1 MEQEPSPRG
10 LLFRA
15 LNSELHGLHSAP
27 VLRNLSNPA
36 PVRQS
41 RPLPPRSRG
50 FSLVVSLFLMVVMTL
65 IATGLLSLSSI
76 ALRSASRA
84 SDQEIAKANARLALM
99 IAIGELQTA
108 LGPDQR
114 VSAPGAILESGS
126 RSVANPQW
134 VGVWSTRKSDGSS
147 FWTRDDLGG
156 GLQDLRVREN
166 WDREKEA
173 LSYLVSGNEGGRT
186 AGRNLIGPFEDR
198 SDDGTWVEVVGPG
211 TLGSAADLDRKRV
224 SVPKVEM
231 NEGGRPS
238 GSYGYWVGDLGVRA
252 NVAVQDGWKGKAGG
266 EAEAYSV
273 MASQQVSPQVM
284 DAGSGGRWDE
294 GKTERGKLASISQI
308 DLAVGKEWKNELW
321 QDVTT
326 WSQGVLCDVREG
338 GLKKNL
344 SIYLDSTSGGG
355 GPAGSIADSD
365 RLVGPRNAG
374 HAAVLGQD
382 WGSSRFKNTAPTFAM
397 LRDLVRQSP
406 SLDAKRVA
414 VRLPQA
420 TTQSGDLAA
429 GRSAFANNA
438 PTLLK
443 GKSAAD
449 LQPILVEA
457 SAFSLYSTFR
467 NPVGSLRAYSLRK
480 HFWPRVVLWNPYN
493 VPLELPPSVV
503 MIQING
509 RSTLRVQAQS
519 LTGSQ
524 GTLIVQF
531 LEGGRAA
538 RQIPPG
544 TAFKDSDLFR
554 DPYAGMWYFSL
565 PAETIEPGG
574 CYVYTTAAA
583 RPYSGADV
591 MGNRLSSSVVPDPSR
606 NLHINYSTYVSATNT
621 FEGGSDFLYQS
632 YTHNLVSGE
641 KNQVDDSRAIWKSAE
656 GVSSLSVTGFDT
668 LPQIQAVSCSPQFGA
683 GREPNVV
690 WSVNNSVPIP
700 YYGTTEYTITAIP
713 DTRSREG
720 YRLRWFDEP
729 VSNLL
734 AAARTTGEAA
744 FEEALLAN
752 WNPRAAY
759 SIRSPWENLAG
770 DPGDGLASGPW
781 FYGAYTKDLYDN
793 EVGWAAQMP
802 RFSNGKARGNPFG
815 PPQEGRDRMILFE
828 VPRAETGVVSL
839 AQFQHAKLTDHVWHP
854 SYAIGNSLADPRL
867 GIDGLTGTAP
877 KLGSETM
884 GGWNASAIG
893 WASDADRSANSD
905 EWARFGRF
913 LLQDLPE
920 NDSVV
925 YDLSYEVNHSLW
937 DEFFLS
943 GGGKDR
949 LSAMVENGEP
959 LPNGR
964 LKRRVGASLDDLV
977 DLNRSA
983 RTLMLDGAFNVN
995 STSVEAWKA
1004 LLASTLGAKLSTSGG
1019 IPVPRSPLSK
1029 GEEWEAGSG
1038 SADDDSAWDGFRSLD
1053 EEEIGLLAREI
1064 VNEVKLRGPFLSL
1077 SDFVNRRLVNDHAT
1091 NRTGVKGALQAAIDR
1106 ANLNA
1111 AFDQSYRLD
1120 NGTPLGDYRHPDN
1133 IRDATRIDQRLKPA
1147 SKAWGAP
1154 GYLTQADLLQVIGPA
1169 LSARSDSFVIRTY
1182 GEAKDAS
1189 GEITARAWCEA
1200 VVQRTPDPIAPDG
1213 EGLDPDRT
1221 RPEGAFGRSFKV
1233 ISFRWLAGAEV

>member
-1 MEQEPSPRG
+1 
-10 LLFRA
+10 
-15 LNSELHGLHSAP
+15 
-27 VLRNLSNPA
+27 LRNFSNPV
-36 PVRQS
+36 PVRH
-41 RPLPPRSRG
+41 RWPFPPRSRG

-76 ALRSASRA
+76 ALRSASRV
-84 SDQEIAKANARLALM
+84 SDQETAKANARLALM
-99 IAIGELQTA
+99 IAIGELQTT

-114 VSAPGAILESGS
+114 VSAPSAILESGS
-126 RSVANPQW
+126 KPVANPHW
-134 VGVWSTRKSDGSS
+134 VGVWSTRKKDGSS
-147 FWTRDDLGG
+147 FWTRDDRRG
-156 GLQDLRVREN
+156 GLQDLRISEK
-166 WDREKEA
+166 WDREQEA
-173 LSYLVSGNEGGRT
+173 LSFLVSGNEGGRGL
-186 AGRNLIGPFEDR
+186 GRDLVEPFEDG
-198 SDDGTWVEVVGPG
+198 SKQATWVELVGAG
-211 TLGSAADLDRKRV
+211 TLGAAASLDRGRV
-224 SVPKVEM
+224 SVPKVELS
-231 NEGGRPS
+231 EGGRPS

-252 NVAVQDGWKGKAGG
+252 NVAVQDDWKGRAGS
-266 EAEAYSV
+266 ASAVYPM
-273 MASQQVSPQVM
+273 MASQQASPRIM
-284 DAGSGGRWDE
+284 NAGSGDGWED
-294 GKTERGKLASISQI
+294 GKVERGKLASTSQL
-308 DLAVGKEWKNELW
+308 DLAVGKEWKEGLW

-326 WSQGVLCDVREG
+326 WSQGVIADVREG

-344 SIYLDSTSGGG
+344 TIYLDSGSGSSS
-355 GPAGSIADSD
+355 GPGGSIADTD
-365 RLVGPRNAG
+365 RLVGPRNAD
-374 HAAVLGQD
+374 HAVLLGHD
-382 WGSSRFKNTAPTFAM
+382 WSGSRYKNTAPTFAM
-397 LRDLVRQSP
+397 LKDLVRQSP
-406 SLDAKRVA
+406 ELDANLA
-414 VRLPQA
+414 SVRWPQS
-420 TTQSGDLAA
+420 TSQTVELAA
-429 GRSAFANNA
+429 GRSASANNV

-443 GKSAAD
+443 GKSTSD

-467 NPVGSLRAYSLRK
+467 NPPGSLRAYSLRK

-493 VPLELPPSVV
+493 IPLELPPSVV

-509 RSTLRVQAQS
+509 RSTLRVQARS

-544 TAFKDSDLFR
+544 TAFKDSELFR

-574 CYVYTTAAA
+574 CYVYSTASAQA
-583 RPYSGADV
+583 YSSSNV
-591 MGNRLSSSVVPDPSR
+591 LTNRLSSSAVPDPSK

-632 YTHNLVSGE
+632 YTLNLDSAE
-641 KNQVDDSRAIWKSAE
+641 KNQVDDSRTIWKSAKD
-656 GVSSLSVTGFDT
+656 VSSLAVAGFDA

-690 WSVNNSVPIP
+690 WSVNNPVPIP
-700 YYGTTEYTITAIP
+700 YYGTTDYTITALP
-713 DTRSREG
+713 DNRSREG

-734 AAARTTGEAA
+734 GASKTTGEAA
-744 FEEALLAN
+744 FDEALLAN

-781 FYGAYTKDLYDN
+781 FYGAYTKDLYDS

-828 VPRAETGVVSL
+828 VPRSETGVVSL

-877 KLGSETM
+877 NLGSESK
-884 GGWNASAIG
+884 GGWNAPAIG
-893 WASDADRSANSD
+893 WASDADRSANPD
-905 EWARFGRF
+905 EWAKFGRF
-913 LLQDLPE
+913 ILQDLPE

-943 GGGKDR
+943 GGSKAR
-949 LSAMVENGEP
+949 LSDVAEDGGP

-964 LKRRVGASLDDLV
+964 LKLRVGASPDDLA
-977 DLNRSA
+977 DLKRSA

-1004 LLASTLGAKLSTSGG
+1004 LLASTSGSKLGTSGG

-1029 GEEWEAGSG
+1029 GEAWEAGSG
-1038 SADDDSAWDGFRSLD
+1038 SADDDSAWDGFRSLS
-1053 EEEIGLLAREI
+1053 EVEIAALAREI
-1064 VNEVKLRGPFLSL
+1064 VSEVKLRGPFLSL

-1091 NRTGVKGALQAAIDR
+1091 NRTGVKGTLQAAIDR

-1111 AFDQSYRLD
+1111 AFDQAYRLE
-1120 NGTPLGDYRHPDN
+1120 NGRPLGDYQHPDN
-1133 IRDATRIDQRLKPA
+1133 IRDATRVDQRLKPA

-1154 GYLTQADLLQVIGPA
+1154 GYLTQADLLQVLGPA

-1182 GEAKDAS
+1182 GEAKNAS

-1200 VVQRTPDPIAPDG
+1200 VVQRTPDPIAPDS
-1213 EGLDPDRT
+1213 EGLDPDRS
-1221 RPEGAFGRSFKV
+1221 RPEGAFGRSFRV

>member
-1 MEQEPSPRG
+1 M
-10 LLFRA
+10 
-15 LNSELHGLHSAP
+15 
-27 VLRNLSNPA
+27 
-36 PVRQS
+36 
-41 RPLPPRSRG
+41 SRG
-50 FSLVVSLFLMVVMTL
+50 FALVVSLFLMVVMTL
-65 IATGLLSLSSI
+65 IATAFLSLSSV
-76 ALRSASRA
+76 ALRSASRV
-84 SDQEIAKANARLALM
+84 SDQETAKANARLALM
-99 IAIGELQTA
+99 IAIGELQTT

-114 VSAPGAILESGS
+114 VSAPGAILESGT
-126 RSVANPQW
+126 RPVANPQW
-134 VGVWSTRKSDGSS
+134 VGVWSTRRSDGSS
-147 FWTRDDLGG
+147 FWTRDDRRG
-156 GLQDLRVREN
+156 GLQDLRFGGS

-173 LSYLVSGNEGGRT
+173 LSYLVSGNEGGR
-186 AGRNLIGPFEDR
+186 AVGRDLVEPFMVR
-198 SDDGTWVEVVGPG
+198 SEQDTWVELVGEG
-211 TLGSAADLDRKRV
+211 TLGPVPDPDPRRV
-224 SVPKVEM
+224 TVPKVELSD
-231 NEGGRPS
+231 EGRPA
-238 GSYGYWVGDLGVRA
+238 GGYGYWVGDLGVRA
-252 NVAVQDGWKGKAGG
+252 NVAVQDGWKSKPGSESKV
-266 EAEAYSV
+266 YPM
-273 MASQQVSPQVM
+273 MASQQAKPEIM
-284 DAGSGGRWDE
+284 DAGSGERWDD
-294 GKTERGKLASISQI
+294 KKVDRGKLASISQL
-308 DLAVGKEWKNELW
+308 DLAVGKGWRKALW

-326 WSQGVLCDVREG
+326 WSQGVLADVREG

-344 SIYLDSTSGGG
+344 TIYLDSPSGGSG
-355 GPAGSIADSD
+355 TAGTIADTD
-365 RLVGPRNAG
+365 RLAGPRNAG
-374 HAAVLGQD
+374 HAGLLGQD
-382 WGSSRFKNTAPTFAM
+382 WESVRYKDSAPTFAM

-406 SLDAKRVA
+406 ELNASRAS
-414 VRLPQA
+414 VRLPQP
-420 TTQSGDLAA
+420 TLQSGDLAA

-443 GKSAAD
+443 GKSTSD

-457 SAFSLYSTFR
+457 SAFSLYSTFQ
-467 NPVGSLRAYSLRK
+467 NPIGSLRAYSLRK

-493 VPLELPPSVV
+493 IPLELPPSVV

-509 RSTLRVQAQS
+509 RSTLRVKAQYLDS
-519 LTGSQ
+519 SQ
-524 GTLIVQF
+524 VNLLVQF

-574 CYVYTTAAA
+574 CYVYTTAAGRA
-583 RPYSGADV
+583 YSSNNV
-591 MGNRLSSSVVPDPSR
+591 MGNRLSSSVIPDPSR

-621 FEGGSDFLYQS
+621 FEGGSDYLYLD
-632 YTHNLVSGE
+632 YTHNLVTAE
-641 KNQVDDSRAIWKSAE
+641 KNQVDDSRAIWKSAKD
-656 GVSSLSVTGFDT
+656 VSSLSVTGFDT

-690 WSVNNSVPIP
+690 WSANNTVAIP
-700 YYGTTEYTITAIP
+700 YYATTDYTITAIP

-720 YRLRWFDEP
+720 YRMRWFDEP

-734 AAARTTGEAA
+734 AAARTTGAAA
-744 FEEALLAN
+744 FDEALLAN

-793 EVGWAAQMP
+793 EVGWGAQMP

-828 VPRAETGVVSL
+828 VPRSETGVVSL

-854 SYAIGNSLADPRL
+854 SYAIANSLADPRL
-867 GIDGLTGTAP
+867 GVEGLTGTAP
-877 KLGSETM
+877 NLGSEAK
-884 GGWNASAIG
+884 GGWNAAAIG
-893 WASDADRSANSD
+893 WASAADRSANSD
-905 EWARFGRF
+905 EWASFGRF
-913 LLQDLPE
+913 ILQDLPE
-920 NDSVV
+920 TDSVV

-943 GGGKDR
+943 GGDKAR
-949 LSAMVENGEP
+949 LSSMVRNGEP

-964 LKRRVGASLDDLV
+964 LKLRAGASPGDLA

-1004 LLASTLGAKLSTSGG
+1004 LLASTLGAELGISSG

-1029 GEEWEAGSG
+1029 GEEWEAGGG
-1038 SADDDSAWDGFRSLD
+1038 SADDDSAWDGFRSLGV
-1053 EEEIGLLAREI
+1053 EEIETLSREI

-1091 NRTGVKGALQAAIDR
+1091 KQTGVKGALQAAIDR
-1106 ANLNA
+1106 ANLNE
-1111 AFDQSYRLD
+1111 AFDQAYRLE
-1120 NGTPLGDYRHPDN
+1120 NGSPLGDYRHPDN

-1169 LSARSDSFVIRTY
+1169 LSARSDSFVIRAC
-1182 GEAKDAS
+1182 GEAKNAS

-1200 VVQRTPDPIAPDG
+1200 VVQRTPEPIAPDG
-1213 EGLDPDRT
+1213 AGLDPDRGK
-1221 RPEGAFGRSFKV
+1221 PAGVFGRSFKV
-1233 ISFRWLAGAEV
+1233 ISFRWLSGAEV

>member
-1 MEQEPSPRG
+1 
-10 LLFRA
+10 
-15 LNSELHGLHSAP
+15 
-27 VLRNLSNPA
+27 
-36 PVRQS
+36 
-41 RPLPPRSRG
+41 
-50 FSLVVSLFLMVVMTL
+50 MTL

-76 ALRSASRA
+76 ALRSSSRV

-99 IAIGELQTA
+99 IAIGELQTT

-114 VSAPGAILESGS
+114 VCAPGAILESGG

-134 VGVWSTRKSDGSS
+134 VGVWSTRKSDGSP
-147 FWTRDDLGG
+147 FWSRDDLRG

-173 LSYLVSGNEGGRT
+173 LSYLVSGNEGGRS
-186 AGRNLIGPFEDR
+186 AGRNLIEPFEARGEDEDR
-198 SDDGTWVEVVGPG
+198 GRVELVGPG
-211 TLGSAADLDRKRV
+211 TLGSAANLDRKRV
-224 SVPKVEM
+224 SVPKVELG
-231 NEGGRPS
+231 EEGRPA
-238 GSYGYWVGDLGVRA
+238 GAYGYWVGDLGVRA
-252 NVAVQDGWKGKAGG
+252 NVAVQNGWKGKAGG
-266 EAEAYSV
+266 DSEVYPL
-273 MASQQVSPQVM
+273 MASQQASPQVM
-284 DAGSGGRWDE
+284 EAGPAERWDD
-294 GKTERGKLASISQI
+294 GKVERGKLASSSQI
-308 DLAVGKEWKNELW
+308 DMAVGKEWRSELW

-326 WSQGVLCDVREG
+326 WSQGVLCDVRDG

-344 SIYLDSTSGGG
+344 TIYLDSTSGGSG
-355 GPAGSIADSD
+355 TAGTIADSD

-374 HAAVLGQD
+374 HAALLGQD
-382 WGSSRFKNTAPTFAM
+382 WDSVRFKDTAPTFAM

-406 SLDAKRVA
+406 ALDANRA
-414 VRLPQA
+414 EARLPQT
-420 TTQSGDLAA
+420 TTQSGEPAA

-438 PTLLK
+438 PTLLR
-443 GKSAAD
+443 GKAASD

-493 VPLELPPSVV
+493 IPLELPPSVV

-509 RSTLRVQAQS
+509 RSTLRVQARS
-519 LTGSQ
+519 LAGSQ
-524 GTLIVQF
+524 GTLLVQF

-574 CYVYTTAAA
+574 CYVYTTASPRA
-583 RPYSGADV
+583 YSGANV
-591 MGNRLSSSVVPDPSR
+591 LANRLSSSVIPDPSR

-621 FEGGSDFLYQS
+621 FEGGSDFLYLN
-632 YTHNLVSGE
+632 YTHNLATAE
-641 KNQVDDSRAIWKSAE
+641 KNQVDDSRAIWKSAKD
-656 GVSSLSVTGFDT
+656 VSSLSVTGFDT
-668 LPQIQAVSCSPQFGA
+668 LPQIQAISCSPQFGA

-690 WSVNNSVPIP
+690 WSANNTVAIP
-700 YYGTTEYTITAIP
+700 YYDSTEYTITAIP
-713 DTRSREG
+713 DNRSREG
-720 YRLRWFDEP
+720 YRLRWINEP
-729 VSNLL
+729 ASNLL
-734 AAARTTGEAA
+734 AASRTTGAAA
-744 FEEALLAN
+744 FDEALLAN
-752 WNPRAAY
+752 WNPRAAF

-781 FYGAYTKDLYDN
+781 FFGAYTKDLYDN
-793 EVGWAAQMP
+793 DVGWAAQMP

-839 AQFQHAKLTDHVWHP
+839 AQFQHAKLSDHVWHP

-867 GIDGLTGTAP
+867 GVDGLAGTAP
-877 KLGSETM
+877 NLGSEPK

-893 WASDADRSANSD
+893 WASDADRSADPD
-905 EWARFGRF
+905 EWAKFGRF
-913 LLQDLPE
+913 ILQNLPE

-943 GGGKDR
+943 GGSKDR
-949 LSAMVENGEP
+949 LSQMARDGGP

-964 LKRRVGASLDDLV
+964 LKRRAGASPDDLA
-977 DLNRSA
+977 DLKRSA

-1004 LLASTLGAKLSTSGG
+1004 LLASTLGAKLGTSGG

-1038 SADDDSAWDGFRSLD
+1038 SADDDSAWEGFRSLGED
-1053 EEEIGLLAREI
+1053 EIAALAREI
-1064 VNEVKLRGPFLSL
+1064 VSEVKLRGPFLSL

-1091 NRTGVKGALQAAIDR
+1091 KRTGVKGALQAAIDR

-1111 AFDQSYRLD
+1111 AFDQAYPLENAS
-1120 NGTPLGDYRHPDN
+1120 PLGDYRHPDN
-1133 IRDATRIDQRLKPA
+1133 IRDATRIDQRLKPS

-1182 GEAKDAS
+1182 GEARNAG

-1200 VVQRTPDPIAPDG
+1200 VVQRTPDPIAPDDT
-1213 EGLDPDRT
+1213 GLDPDRS

-1233 ISFRWLAGAEV
+1233 ISFRWLSGAEV